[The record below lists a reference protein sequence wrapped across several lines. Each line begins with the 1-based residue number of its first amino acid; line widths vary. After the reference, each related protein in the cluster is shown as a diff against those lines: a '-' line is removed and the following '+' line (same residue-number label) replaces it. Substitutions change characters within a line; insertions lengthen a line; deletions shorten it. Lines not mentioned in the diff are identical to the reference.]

1 MKRLKKSDIR
11 VQLEHEEIED
21 QKKSNSQAI
30 FEHKQ
35 ARSTDHKVGH
45 QKSLEEE
52 KEIERTETCV
62 FQNESSPDLHGNSPN
77 DILEEMFD

>member
-11 VQLEHEEIED
+11 VQLEEIED

-35 ARSTDHKVGH
+35 ARSTDHEVGH

-62 FQNESSPDLHGNSPN
+62 IQNESSPDLHGNSPN
-77 DILEEMFD
+77 YILEEMFD